1 MVFIKKMN
9 IISLKDFVKNKQ
21 NNNVLELNDWYYCF
35 INENF
40 KSIDDWLFSENKLQ
54 YDNFLID
61 VPSYSFY
68 QDKLYE
74 RLEESLNTSDKF
86 FLKLLKNIDGI
97 SDYEILNNFSIKI
110 SIDDKFDINSEYF
123 KSFLNFSNYQIANHL
138 SNLIYLTGVKPKVLE
153 YENEFAYHVT
163 FLKNWNK
170 IQNQGLLPK
179 YKSNME
185 YYDSRIYLLVGDFK
199 YDDFKYK
206 IYSFGRLIKRI
217 NESDDDI
224 IILKINLKKFEQD
237 NNEKIKLFGD
247 SSHTSV
253 SAVFTLEPIKLKY
266 IERIT

>member
-138 SNLIYLTGVKPKVLE
+138 SNSIYLTGVKPKVLE
-153 YENEFAYHVT
+153 YKNEFAYHVT